1 MIYAWGVGGCC
12 VSWQEVGRREVDHSE
27 RWESW
32 KPVAEFPRGSTWTV
46 SSGRVSLRG
55 PRFPAPTQQREAT
68 HQLHTQVSQGVN
80 LDSLLG
86 HGLSWGALDF
96 RLPPSRERGYIPSS
110 LSLFGLFYKYLLST
124 SLPPRPPGSSP
135 ALASG
140 LRTGL
145 GAKPGS
151 APDLTGQS
159 LVGRHTANRK

>member
-1 MIYAWGVGGCC
+1 MIYAWGGGA
-12 VSWQEVGRREVDHSE
+12 VFPGRKLAGGKETTVRDGKAGSQ
-27 RWESW
+27 RPSF
-32 KPVAEFPRGSTWTV
+32 PGGQPGQFPRQG
-46 SSGRVSLRG
+46 L
-55 PRFPAPTQQREAT
+55 
-68 HQLHTQVSQGVN
+68 SQGA
-80 LDSLLG
+80 LISSSHPAERGYTPAAHPSFPGGQPGQLLG

-96 RLPPSRERGYIPSS
+96 RLPPSRERGYTPSS

-135 ALASG
+135 APASG
-140 LRTGL
+140 LRTRL